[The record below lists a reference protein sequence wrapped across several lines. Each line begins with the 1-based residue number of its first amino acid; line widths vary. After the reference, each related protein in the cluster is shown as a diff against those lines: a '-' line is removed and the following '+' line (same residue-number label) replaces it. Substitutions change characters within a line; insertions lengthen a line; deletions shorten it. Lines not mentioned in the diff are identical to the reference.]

1 MSYRSCLPVLSALAL
16 LVAAPGS
23 AQAVTQY
30 AFSATIADAGTS
42 FGLAAIQYTGLLTDP
57 TLLDGEGL
65 ASLVETSE
73 LIIDG
78 VPQTGVQA
86 VVLMLSSPTNRFEL
100 FVSFDGANNPDITIV
115 VDLPG
120 GIEADF
126 PEIDFELADV
136 QFLVAEINEDGI
148 LPKDMTLHSLT
159 GTVLPEPAAAGSGA
173 LSAFTL
179 AALARRRQE
188 RGRVRSSTFPPDGG
202 KVDER
207 TRPLS

>member
-1 MSYRSCLPVLSALAL
+1 MLYRTFLPVLAGVSV

-23 AQAVTQY
+23 ARAVTQY

-42 FGLAAIQYTGLLTDP
+42 FGLADIQYSGLLTDP

-73 LIIDG
+73 LLIDG
-78 VPQTGVQA
+78 VPQTGVEA

-100 FVSFDGANNPDITIV
+100 FVRFDGANNPDITIV
-115 VDLPG
+115 VDLLG

-126 PEIDFELADV
+126 PEIDFDLAGV

-148 LPKDMTLHSLT
+148 LPQDMTLHSLT
-159 GTVLPEPAAAGSGA
+159 GTVLPEPAAVSSGA
-173 LSAFTL
+173 LAAFTL

-188 RGRVRSSTFPPDGG
+188 RGRAS
-202 KVDER
+202 
-207 TRPLS
+207 